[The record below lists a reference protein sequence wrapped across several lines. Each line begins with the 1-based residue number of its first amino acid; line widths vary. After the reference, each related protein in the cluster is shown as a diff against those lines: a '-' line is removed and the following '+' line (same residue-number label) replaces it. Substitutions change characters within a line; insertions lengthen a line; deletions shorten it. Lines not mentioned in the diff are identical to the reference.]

1 MSVHLSGGILP
12 NLTKLISVQVHREQI
27 PSSIDSEL
35 QSVIE
40 ALGYSVQLCAL
51 SGISKEVLAPRSV
64 VLSTIEANKPLLHI
78 MDDCSKDKLKT
89 ITDSASAIVWI
100 TRGNFLRG
108 SRPDFALVQGLSRAL
123 MVEQPWLRFCV
134 LDIEDAS
141 HDLGVIAQHA
151 SKVLRQ
157 LIDETH
163 PEYEFSLNK
172 GVSHTARWEPD
183 SKLNS
188 RFELR
193 LSRSCV
199 DTSLSAAGHAELS
212 IVQPGLL
219 DTIEFVKKDYKEEL
233 RPDQVELQ
241 VKSVGINAKVSFSL
255 RVHPNEC
262 VC

>member
-1 MSVHLSGGILP
+1 M
-12 NLTKLISVQVHREQI
+12 QVHRDQR
-27 PSSIDSEL
+27 PSSIDAEL
-35 QSVIE
+35 RSVIE

-51 SGISKEVLAPRSV
+51 SGISREVLAPRSV
-64 VLSTIEANKPLLHI
+64 VLSTIEANKPLLNI
-78 MDDCSKDKLKT
+78 MDDSSKDKLKT

-123 MVEQPWLRFCV
+123 MVEQPSLRFCV

-141 HDLGVIAQHA
+141 NEFGVIAQHA
-151 SKVLRQ
+151 SKVLQQ

-163 PEYEFSLNK
+163 PEYEFSQNK
-172 GVSHTARWEPD
+172 GVLHTARWEPD
-183 SKLNS
+183 GKLNS

-199 DTSLSAAGHAELS
+199 DTSLSAAGRAELS

-219 DTIEFVKKDYKEEL
+219 DTIEFVRKDYEEEL

-241 VKSVGINAKVSFSL
+241 VKSVGINAKVSRLLGF
-255 RVHPNEC
+255 HPNEYIC
-262 VC
+262 